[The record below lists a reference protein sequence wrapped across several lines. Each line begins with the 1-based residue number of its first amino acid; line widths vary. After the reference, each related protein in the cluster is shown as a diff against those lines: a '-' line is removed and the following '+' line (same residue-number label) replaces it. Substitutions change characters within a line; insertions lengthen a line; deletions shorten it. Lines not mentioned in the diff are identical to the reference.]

1 MRALLGFLSL
11 PVVFVL
17 GLYCLGIATLG
28 WIDGGDMY
36 VPLLPVAPE
45 SAATALGIAG
55 MAGVAASLLALKRGF
70 GARLPLFVWSLALT
84 LLLFAT
90 VVRGGYKFDGLG
102 DLVNHAYLSI
112 ASLALTGCAWLRLRK
127 RPDSYSTRG

>member
-1 MRALLGFLSL
+1 MRALIGFLSL

-55 MAGVAASLLALKRGF
+55 LAGVAAPLLALKRGF
-70 GARLPLFVWSLALT
+70 GARLPLFVWSVALT
-84 LLLFAT
+84 LLLFAA
-90 VVRGGYKFDGLG
+90 VFRGGYKFDGLG
-102 DLVNHAYLSI
+102 DLANHGYLLI
-112 ASLALTGCAWLRLRK
+112 GALALTGCAWLRLRM
-127 RPDSYSTRG
+127 RPDRYSTRG

>member
-1 MRALLGFLSL
+1 MRALFGFLSI

-45 SAATALGIAG
+45 SAATALGLAG
-55 MAGVAASLLALKRGF
+55 LAGIAASILALKRGF
-70 GARLPLFVWSLALT
+70 GVRLPLFAWSVLLT
-84 LLLFAT
+84 LLLLAAVF
-90 VVRGGYKFDGLG
+90 RGGYKFDGLG
-102 DLVNHAYLSI
+102 SLANHAYLFIGSV
-112 ASLALTGCAWLRLRK
+112 ALSVSAWLRLRT
-127 RPDSYSTRG
+127 RPDH

>member
-1 MRALLGFLSL
+1 MRALIGFLSL

-17 GLYCLGIATLG
+17 GLYCLAIATLG

-55 MAGVAASLLALKRGF
+55 LAGVAAPLLALKRGF
-70 GARLPLFVWSLALT
+70 GARLPLFVWSVALT
-84 LLLFAT
+84 LLLTAAVF
-90 VVRGGYKFDGLG
+90 RGGYKFDGLG
-102 DLVNHAYLSI
+102 DLANHAYLLLG
-112 ASLALTGCAWLRLRK
+112 ALALTGCAWLRLRT
-127 RPDSYSTRG
+127 RPDSYSGSG

>member
-1 MRALLGFLSL
+1 MRALFGFLSI

-55 MAGVAASLLALKRGF
+55 LAAVASSMLALKRGF
-70 GARLPLFVWSLALT
+70 GARLPLFVWSVVLT
-84 LLLFAT
+84 LLLLAAVF
-90 VVRGGYKFDGLG
+90 RGGYKFDGLG
-102 DLVNHAYLSI
+102 GLANHAYLLI
-112 ASLALTGCAWLRLRK
+112 GSLALTGCAWLRLRM
-127 RPDSYSTRG
+127 RPDRYSTRG